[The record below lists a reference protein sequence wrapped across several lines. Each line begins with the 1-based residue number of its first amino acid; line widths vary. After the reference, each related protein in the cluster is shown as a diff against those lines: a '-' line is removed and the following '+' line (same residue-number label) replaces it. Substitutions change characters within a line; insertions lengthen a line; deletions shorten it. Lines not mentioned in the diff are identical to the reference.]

1 MTQYWLGLDCG
12 GSWLK
17 AGLYDREGR
26 EAGVQRLPL
35 CALSPQPGWAERD
48 MAELWQCCMAVIR
61 ELLTHSGVSGEQIVG
76 IGISAQGK
84 GLFLLDKNNKPLGN
98 AILSSDRRAM
108 EIVRRWQE
116 DGIPEK
122 LYPLTRQTLWT
133 GHPVSLLRW
142 LKEHEPERYA
152 QIGCVMMTHDYLRWC
167 LTGVKGC
174 EESNISESNL
184 YNMSLG
190 EYDPCLT
197 DWLGIAEIN
206 HALPP
211 VVGSAE
217 ICGEITAQTAVL
229 TGLKAGTPVVGGL
242 FDVVSTAL
250 CAGIEDEFTLN
261 AVMGTWAVTSGITR
275 GLRDGE
281 AHPYVYGRYV
291 NDGEFIVHEASP
303 TSSGNLEW
311 FTAQWGEISF
321 DEINQ
326 AVASLPKAGGDLFF
340 LPFLYG
346 SNAGLEMTSGFYGMQ
361 AIHTRAHLLQAIYE
375 GVVFSHMTHLNR
387 MRERFTDVHTL
398 RVTGGPAHSD
408 VWMQMLADVS
418 GLRLRDGEAHP
429 YVYGRY
435 VNDGEFIV
443 HEASPT
449 SSGNLEWF
457 TAQWGE
463 ISFDEINQA
472 VASLP
477 KAGGDLFFLPF
488 LYGSNAGLEMT
499 SGFYGMQAIH
509 TRAHLLQA
517 IYEGVVFSHMTHLNR
532 MRERFTDVHTL
543 RVTGGP
549 AHSDVWMQMLADVS
563 GLRIELPQVEET
575 GCFGAA
581 LAARVGTG
589 VYRDFSEAQRDLQHP
604 VRTLLPDMTVHQ
616 LYQQKYQRYQ
626 HLIAALQGFHARI
639 KEHIL

>member
-1 MTQYWLGLDCG
+1 
-12 GSWLK
+12 
-17 AGLYDREGR
+17 
-26 EAGVQRLPL
+26 
-35 CALSPQPGWAERD
+35 
-48 MAELWQCCMAVIR
+48 
-61 ELLTHSGVSGEQIVG
+61 
-76 IGISAQGK
+76 
-84 GLFLLDKNNKPLGN
+84 
-98 AILSSDRRAM
+98 
-108 EIVRRWQE
+108 
-116 DGIPEK
+116 EK

-142 LKEHEPERYA
+142 LKEHKPERYA

-184 YNMSLG
+184 YNMSLE

-217 ICGEITAQTAVL
+217 ICGEITAQTAAL
-229 TGLKAGTPVVGGL
+229 TGLKAGTPIVGGL

-291 NDGEFIVHEASP
+291 NDG
-303 TSSGNLEW
+303 
-311 FTAQWGEISF
+311 Q
-321 DEINQ
+321 
-326 AVASLPKAGGDLFF
+326 
-340 LPFLYG
+340 
-346 SNAGLEMTSGFYGMQ
+346 
-361 AIHTRAHLLQAIYE
+361 
-375 GVVFSHMTHLNR
+375 
-387 MRERFTDVHTL
+387 
-398 RVTGGPAHSD
+398 
-408 VWMQMLADVS
+408 
-418 GLRLRDGEAHP
+418 
-429 YVYGRY
+429 
-435 VNDGEFIV
+435 FIV

-604 VRTLLPDMTVHQ
+604 VRTLQPDMTAHQ

-639 KEHIL
+639 KEHTL

>member
-1 MTQYWLGLDCG
+1 
-12 GSWLK
+12 
-17 AGLYDREGR
+17 
-26 EAGVQRLPL
+26 
-35 CALSPQPGWAERD
+35 WAERD

-61 ELLTHSGVSGEQIVG
+61 ALLTHTGVSGEQIVG

-84 GLFLLDKNNKPLGN
+84 GLFLLDKNDKPLGN
-98 AILSSDRRAM
+98 AILSSDLRAM

-217 ICGEITAQTAVL
+217 ICGEITAQTAAL

-291 NDGEFIVHEASP
+291 NDG
-303 TSSGNLEW
+303 
-311 FTAQWGEISF
+311 Q
-321 DEINQ
+321 
-326 AVASLPKAGGDLFF
+326 
-340 LPFLYG
+340 
-346 SNAGLEMTSGFYGMQ
+346 
-361 AIHTRAHLLQAIYE
+361 
-375 GVVFSHMTHLNR
+375 
-387 MRERFTDVHTL
+387 
-398 RVTGGPAHSD
+398 
-408 VWMQMLADVS
+408 
-418 GLRLRDGEAHP
+418 
-429 YVYGRY
+429 
-435 VNDGEFIV
+435 FIV

-589 VYRDFSEAQRDLQHP
+589 VYHNFSEAQRDQQHP
-604 VRTLLPDMTVHQ
+604 VRTLLPDMTAHQ

-639 KEHIL
+639 KEHTL